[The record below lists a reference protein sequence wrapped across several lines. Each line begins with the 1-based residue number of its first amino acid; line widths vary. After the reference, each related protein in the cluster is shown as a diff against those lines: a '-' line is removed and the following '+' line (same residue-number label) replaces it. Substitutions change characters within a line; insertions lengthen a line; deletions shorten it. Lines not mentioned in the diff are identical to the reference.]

1 MSFFLGPVKHKRHS
15 APVIVLSDSS
25 DSDTSVSERPPK
37 SKKQSVSFSSSV
49 VLNKYPLSVSNT
61 HPPLS
66 TLKVHIPLNQV
77 TVSSPSS
84 SSSINRNT
92 KGKRPIAL
100 SHFATIKKRVENNK
114 KRTHSSDSSDE
125 DFFVPEVDASFSL
138 KSPLS
143 LKLRKSGNYWQSIIE
158 HSREASSHTNSTLS
172 SNGNIALS
180 STPKDLSPKKKGSN
194 SHKKSPT
201 KSLKHKKTS
210 PNKAPPIQNPSSLL
224 GTLNSKISVNTENE
238 FHTGSTI
245 NHLIDTG
252 TCESVTSI
260 SELGCDIMIDHPPL
274 TKKPSK
280 VKDNEDDTL
289 SVMSGSSLTTSSTN
303 GSTIQQPVK
312 PTRGRPPKRR
322 YHHQP
327 QKPLGIKNIKSTI
340 CFEKLFSF
348 HPPNL
353 IVVDGDLHPAHSLSL
368 KNVDLIPDNH
378 PIHTWKL
385 GKSAPKPRKKS
396 NSQSKDDV
404 DPEYQPP

>member
-1 MSFFLGPVKHKRHS
+1 MKHKRHS

-49 VLNKYPLSVSNT
+49 VLNKCPLSVSNS

-84 SSSINRNT
+84 SSINRNT

-100 SHFATIKKRVENNK
+100 SHFATTKKKVENNR

-143 LKLRKSGNYWQSIIE
+143 LKLRKSGNYWHSILE
-158 HSREASSHTNSTLS
+158 HNGEGSSHTSSTLS

-194 SHKKSPT
+194 AHKKSPT

-224 GTLNSKISVNTENE
+224 GTLNSNISVNTENE
-238 FHTGSTI
+238 FHTGNTI
-245 NHLIDTG
+245 DHLIDTG
-252 TCESVTSI
+252 TCESLTSM
-260 SELGCDIMIDHPPL
+260 SELGCDMMTDHPPL
-274 TKKPSK
+274 TKKLSK

-303 GSTIQQPVK
+303 GSTIQQLVK

-327 QKPLGIKNIKSTI
+327 PRPLSIKNIKSTI

-353 IVVDGDLHPAHSLSL
+353 ILVDGDLHPAQSLSL

-385 GKSAPKPRKKS
+385 GKSTPKPRKKPT
-396 NSQSKDDV
+396 SQSKDDV